1 MENGKVFLIEDE
13 DTKKASLAEA
23 LKKAGMQVA
32 VGSGDKVLATIKQMK
47 PDLIITDLIAGEAA
61 DEAIGFVEKIKS
73 EESLK
78 KTKIFVYT
86 KNIDVS
92 LEVALRKIKI
102 SDYFIK
108 DDNTD
113 FLIKSVKEHF
123 QPEAEVDTSLI
134 DRSRGYDLAPP
145 PPYMKDMMP
154 AAAPAPQPNPQTQPA
169 PAARPPDEKET
180 FKEMFTEF
188 SDKVHEQLGEKD
200 VETFYNLGI
209 SYMDMELYQEA
220 INEFQAASQ
229 GDQFKQEST
238 NMIGVCL
245 RKLGKFDESLEKF
258 KEAAKI
264 TKDPVELMGVK
275 YESGLTL
282 TEAGKLK
289 EAFNMLGSIYKQDK
303 TYRDVARR
311 LVEIKKK
318 LQG

>member
-1 MENGKVFLIEDE
+1 MESGKVFLIEDE
-13 DTKKASLAEA
+13 HTQKASLAEA

-32 VGSGDKVLATIKQMK
+32 TGSGDEVLAKIKQMK
-47 PDLIITDLIAGEAA
+47 PDLVITDLVSAEMA
-61 DEAIGFVEKIKS
+61 DEAVSFVEKIKG

-78 KTKIFVYT
+78 KTKIFIYT
-86 KNIDVS
+86 KNVNVS
-92 LEVALRKIKI
+92 LEVALRRLKI

-113 FLIKSVKEHF
+113 FLVKSVNEHF
-123 QPEAEVDTSLI
+123 QPVEEVDMSLI
-134 DRSRGYDLAPP
+134 ERSRAYDLAPP
-145 PPYMKDMMP
+145 PPYMKDMVP
-154 AAAPAPQPNPQTQPA
+154 AAPQPPPQAQPGPAAPAA
-169 PAARPPDEKET
+169 PTNEKDT

-188 SDKVHEQLGEKD
+188 SDKVHEQLGDKD

-220 INEFQAASQ
+220 INEFQSASQ

-238 NMIGVCL
+238 QMIGVCL
-245 RKLGKFDESLEKF
+245 RKMGKFGESIEKF
-258 KEAAKI
+258 KETAKI
-264 TKDPVELMGVK
+264 TKDPVELMGIK
-275 YESGLTL
+275 YEIGLTL

-303 TYRDVARR
+303 TYRDVVKR

>member
-1 MENGKVFLIEDE
+1 MESGKVFLIEDE
-13 DTKKASLAEA
+13 HTQKASLAEA

-32 VGSGDKVLATIKQMK
+32 TGRGDDLLAKIRQMK
-47 PDLIITDLIAGEAA
+47 PDLIITDLIASESA
-61 DEAIGFVEKIKS
+61 DEAVSFVEKIKND
-73 EESLK
+73 ENFK
-78 KTKIFVYT
+78 KTKIFIYT
-86 KNIDVS
+86 KNVDVS
-92 LEVALRKIKI
+92 LEVALRRIKI

-108 DDNTD
+108 EDNTD
-113 FLIKSVKEHF
+113 FLVKSVKEHF
-123 QPEAEVDTSLI
+123 QPLPEVDTSLI
-134 DRSRGYDLAPP
+134 DRSRAYDLAPP
-145 PPYMKDMMP
+145 PPYMKDMIS
-154 AAAPAPQPNPQTQPA
+154 AAAPPA
-169 PAARPPDEKET
+169 PDAPTAPAPPQNEKET

-188 SDKVHEQLGEKD
+188 SDKVHEQLGDKD

-229 GDQFKQEST
+229 GGQFRQEST
-238 NMIGVCL
+238 HMIGVCL
-245 RKLGKFDESLEKF
+245 CKMGKFGESIAKF

-264 TKDPVELMGVK
+264 TKDPVELMGIK
-275 YESGLTL
+275 YEIGVTL

-303 TYRDVARR
+303 TYRDVVKR

>member
-1 MENGKVFLIEDE
+1 MESGKVFLIEDE
-13 DTKKASLAEA
+13 HTKKASLADA
-23 LKKAGMQVA
+23 LKKAGLQVA
-32 VGSGDKVLATIKQMK
+32 TGSGDEVFAKIQQMK
-47 PDLIITDLIAGEAA
+47 PDMVITDLIVTEMA
-61 DEAIGFVEKIKS
+61 DESVVFLEKMKND
-73 EESLK
+73 ENLK
-78 KTKIFVYT
+78 KTKFFIYT
-86 KNIDVS
+86 KNVDVS
-92 LEVALRKIKI
+92 LQVSLRRLKI

-108 DDNTD
+108 DDSTD
-113 FLIKSVKEHF
+113 FLVKSVKEHF
-123 QPEAEVDTSLI
+123 QPQEEMDTSLM
-134 DRSRGYDLAPP
+134 DRSRGYDLGPP
-145 PPYMKDMMP
+145 PAP
-154 AAAPAPQPNPQTQPA
+154 AAAPAPPA
-169 PAARPPDEKET
+169 PAAPPAPPPDEKET

-209 SYMDMELYQEA
+209 SYMDMELFQEA

-238 NMIGVCL
+238 HMIGVCL
-245 RKLGKFDESLEKF
+245 RKMGKFGEAIGKF

-275 YESGLTL
+275 YEIGITL